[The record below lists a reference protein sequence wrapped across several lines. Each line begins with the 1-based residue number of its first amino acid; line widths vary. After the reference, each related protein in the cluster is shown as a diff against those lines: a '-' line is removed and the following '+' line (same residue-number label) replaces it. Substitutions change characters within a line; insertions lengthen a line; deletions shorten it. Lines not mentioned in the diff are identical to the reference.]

1 MYERKHSVV
10 YLGKGVLARDLD
22 NQLGAEGYSFCVV
35 DRTTELAAILDSE
48 KPGSLIVELAGQ
60 VNCSKRLD
68 AVRKVLDR
76 HGEQPRL
83 LVVSDRADQKIR
95 LKAVQ
100 AGSDVFLTTP
110 VTPRLI
116 LQHLYPVSG
125 RDGESHRVLV
135 IDNKANDWSAE
146 TVSQLKH
153 DGMFVR
159 QLENPAQ
166 ALLSMINFMPDVL
179 IIGNSLPG
187 CHADEI
193 GRMIHQLSDYEDLPV
208 IYLCDEN
215 DNACRPRDTFPCEV
229 ISTSTDYAEFA
240 SRLDRLVLTARNR
253 RNRIQYLRNY
263 DQLTGFLNRDG
274 FFALLDR
281 GFRDDDEAAVLVL
294 QLENLNSHAFGLSP
308 HMQSV
313 LVLEVAGLLSRS
325 IPSTMVHA
333 RVGDYGFAF
342 LCNGVSRQELER
354 LGQRVYHDICMR
366 MFFIGDCSITVGCN
380 LGIAVADNPS
390 REGLPLFLLAMQACN
405 EAVKSDEYHVCIKS
419 LASVSGSTQSADDR
433 ELAEYLQCAVD
444 ENLFRLVYQPV
455 ASLHGNGIEK
465 YEVLLRLH
473 DRGGSVVP
481 PSRFMPV
488 AEKNELMHSIDRW
501 VIESAMGVLRERG
514 NSTSL
519 FVKVSSGS
527 IQAAGFSAWLDR
539 LFDEYGL
546 PGNRLVFE
554 ICDANIRAGLK
565 QSADFANHVRQLGCG
580 IALEHNDIN
589 RDLAPLLEHVPAN
602 YVKINS
608 SVVAEIAVNRELQL
622 KLKTM
627 IALCEAHKAR
637 VIAGFVENASDLHL
651 LWKCGVHY
659 IQGNFLQE
667 PDEVLDFDF
676 G

>member
-1 MYERKHSVV
+1 MYERKHAVV
-10 YLGKGVLARDLD
+10 YLGKGTLARDLD
-22 NQLGAEGYSFCVV
+22 NQLGAEGYSFSVV

-48 KPGSLIVELAGQ
+48 QPGSLIVELFGQ
-60 VNCSKRLD
+60 VNCFKLLD

-100 AGSDVFLTTP
+100 AGSDVFLATP

-125 RDGESHRVLV
+125 RDGENRRVLM
-135 IDNKANDWSAE
+135 IDNRASDWSAE
-146 TVSQLKH
+146 TVSQLQQ

-166 ALLSMINFMPDVL
+166 ILLSMINFMPDVL
-179 IIGNSLPG
+179 IIGDSLPG

-193 GRMIHQLSDYEDLPV
+193 GRMIHQLSDYEDIPV

-215 DNACRPRDTFPCEV
+215 DNACAPKDTFPCEV

-240 SRLDRLVLTARNR
+240 SRLERLVLTARNR

-274 FFALLDR
+274 FFAHLDR
-281 GFRDDDEAAVLVL
+281 GFRDEDEAAVLVL
-294 QLENLNSHAFGLSP
+294 QLEDLNSHAFGLSP
-308 HMQSV
+308 HMQNE
-313 LVLEVAGLLSRS
+313 LVFEVAGLLLRS

-354 LGQRVYHDICMR
+354 LGQGICHDICMR
-366 MFFIGDCSITVGCN
+366 MFDIGDSSITVDCN
-380 LGIAVADNPS
+380 MGIAVADIPS

-405 EAVKSDEYHVCIKS
+405 EAVESDKHHVSIR
-419 LASVSGSTQSADDR
+419 LLRSVSGLTQSADDR

-444 ENLFRLVYQPV
+444 ENLFRLVYQPI

-473 DRGGSVVP
+473 DRGGGIVP
-481 PSRFMPV
+481 PARFMPV
-488 AEKNELMHSIDRW
+488 AEKNQLMHSIDRW
-501 VIESAMGVLRERG
+501 VIESAVDVLKARG
-514 NSTSL
+514 SGTSL
-519 FVKVSSGS
+519 FVKVSTGS
-527 IQAAGFSAWLDR
+527 IQAEGFSAWLDR
-539 LFDEYGL
+539 LVDERGL

-580 IALEHNDIN
+580 IALEHSDIN

-602 YVKINS
+602 YVKINRNA
-608 SVVAEIAVNRELQL
+608 VAEIAISPELQL

-627 IALCEAHKAR
+627 IALCEEHKAR
-637 VIAGFVENASDLHL
+637 VITGFVENASDLQL
-651 LWKCGVHY
+651 LWNCGVHY